1 MVARAKFVKI
11 RTTDDERDAWQ
22 KLAEDAGL
30 SLADLIRQR
39 LDQPVLQLP
48 KSEKIQR
55 FTIEADPHLIL
66 QLSRVGNN
74 LNQLARAVNKAG
86 LEPQDITTVLTFL
99 SKISADITAIR
110 EQAMTQAMDAD
121 MSDQGVQFGTR

>member
-66 QLSRVGNN
+66 QFSRVGNN

-110 EQAMTQAMDAD
+110 EQAMTQAKDAD
-121 MSDQGVQFGTR
+121 MGDQGVKFGTR

>member
-1 MVARAKFVKI
+1 
-11 RTTDDERDAWQ
+11 
-22 KLAEDAGL
+22 
-30 SLADLIRQR
+30 
-39 LDQPVLQLP
+39 LDQPVLRLP

-86 LEPQDITTVLTFL
+86 LELQDITTVLTFL

-110 EQAMTQAMDAD
+110 EQAMTQAKDAD
-121 MSDQGVQFGTR
+121 MSDQGVKFGTR

>member
-1 MVARAKFVKI
+1 MVARRKFVKI

-39 LDQPVLQLP
+39 LDQPVLQNP

-55 FTIEADPHLIL
+55 FTVEADPHLII

-74 LNQLARAVNKAG
+74 INQLARAVNTVG
-86 LEPQDITTVLTFL
+86 LESKDITTVLTFL

-110 EQAMTQAMDAD
+110 EQAMTQAKDAD
-121 MSDQGVQFGTR
+121 LSDQGVQFGTR